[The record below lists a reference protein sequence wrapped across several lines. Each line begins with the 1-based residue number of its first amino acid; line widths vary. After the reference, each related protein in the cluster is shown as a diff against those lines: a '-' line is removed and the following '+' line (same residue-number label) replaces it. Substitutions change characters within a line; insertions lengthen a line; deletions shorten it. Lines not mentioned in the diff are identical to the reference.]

1 MFLYVQIPVLEFVLV
16 GSSTCPCVPVG
27 LNTWPCVSVGSN
39 TWPCVSVGLNTWP
52 CVSVGPGDVKV
63 VLKVQVHGLVFL

>member
-39 TWPCVSVGLNTWP
+39 TWPCVSVG
-52 CVSVGPGDVKV
+52 PGDVKV